1 MKALS
6 TAIAAISG
14 LTAGTAFCGGIL
26 ALGIIVR
33 AMALCDARSANWGWA
48 FALGA
53 ATMSYLYLS
62 GASIPLGAWAGWLAL
77 LIGGAF
83 VGMSAAA
90 LAELMELMPV
100 MLVNSRVRGLA
111 LPAIPQGT
119 SCRAPRGANPALA
132 RGEFHN
138 RPGTISSTKSP

>member
-33 AMALCDARSANWGWA
+33 AMALCDARSASWGWA

-62 GASIPLGAWAGWLAL
+62 GASIPLGA
-77 LIGGAF
+77 
-83 VGMSAAA
+83 
-90 LAELMELMPV
+90 
-100 MLVNSRVRGLA
+100 
-111 LPAIPQGT
+111 
-119 SCRAPRGANPALA
+119 
-132 RGEFHN
+132 
-138 RPGTISSTKSP
+138 

>member
-6 TAIAAISG
+6 IAIAALSG
-14 LTAGTAFCGGIL
+14 LTVGTAFCGGLL

-33 AMALCDARSANWGWA
+33 AMALCDARSAGWGWP

-53 ATMSYLYLS
+53 CLMSYLYLS
-62 GASIPLGAWAGWLAL
+62 GLSIPLGAWAGWLAL

-100 MLVNSRVRGLA
+100 MLANSHTRGLA
-111 LPAIPQGT
+111 LPAVIALMFGKVI
-119 SCRAPRGANPALA
+119 GAILA
-132 RGEFHN
+132 AAAGV
-138 RPGTISSTKSP
+138 

>member
-33 AMALCDARSANWGWA
+33 AMALCDARSARWGWA

-53 ATMSYLYLS
+53 ATISYLYLS

-111 LPAIPQGT
+111 LPAVIALMFGKVI
-119 SCRAPRGANPALA
+119 GAIWAA
-132 RGEFHN
+132 AAGV
-138 RPGTISSTKSP
+138 